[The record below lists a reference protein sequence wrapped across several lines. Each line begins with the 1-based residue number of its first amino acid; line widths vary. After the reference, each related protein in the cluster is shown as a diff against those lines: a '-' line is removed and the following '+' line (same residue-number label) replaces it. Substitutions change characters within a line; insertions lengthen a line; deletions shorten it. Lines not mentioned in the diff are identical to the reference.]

1 MVLLN
6 LSCGTPKSERSP
18 TVSNEE
24 YTNESF
30 SQAITGHLA
39 LSVPSCVDA
48 QISLSDLEWLVAEE
62 VSCGIRTFSE
72 QLQCEVV
79 ELNVQIDHVHRL
91 VMILPKISV
100 SDYVGTVKGRTAIR
114 VFNRFQHLKR
124 KPYWGNHF

>member
-1 MVLLN
+1 M
-6 LSCGTPKSERSP
+6 SRFRKR
-18 TVSNEE
+18 
-24 YTNESF
+24 
-30 SQAITGHLA
+30 SQAIWPCQYPLVWTPKYRFRI
-39 LSVPSCVDA
+39 LSGP
-48 QISLSDLEWLVAEE
+48 VAEE

-79 ELNVQIDHVHRL
+79 ELNGQIDYVHRL

-114 VFNRFQHLKR
+114 VFNRFQHLKC